1 MYGVMDSHVG
11 IITHSY
17 AALRVV
23 RSLGSRQKEGKR
35 GPLANFVAGLYQG
48 AFVSAPNRRVRHHAL
63 KVLWLPSFRHD
74 GEAATPPLY
83 RKRKTGP
90 H

>member
-48 AFVSAPNRRVRHHAL
+48 AFASAPNR
-63 KVLWLPSFRHD
+63 LWLPSFRHD